1 MTARPNDSIQEIAL
15 RLAHRKIGAI
25 VIVGDNGKVD
35 GIISERDIIRLI
47 AEHGAGALAMPAS
60 GGMTREVVSCRG
72 TNTLEEIMEM
82 MTKGRFRHLAGR
94 RGRRA
99 CRHHFDRRCR
109 QAPHRRGRTRG
120 DSDARL
126 LGDGLKRFGRNA
138 GLRTCPLKLAGRFLG
153 MARFDL
159 VDHVVELTLDGI
171 CAALD
176 RLVGTMKVE

>member
-60 GGMTREVVSCRG
+60 GGMTREVVSCSG

-82 MTKGRFRHLAGR
+82 MTKGRFRHLPVIEDGALVGIISI
-94 RGRRA
+94 GDVVK
-99 CRHHFDRRCR
+99 HHT
-109 QAPHRRGRTRG
+109 AE
-120 DSDARL
+120 
-126 LGDGLKRFGRNA
+126 
-138 GLRTCPLKLAGRFLG
+138 
-153 MARFDL
+153 
-159 VDHVVELTLDGI
+159 VELEVTAMRGYLATG
-171 CAALD
+171 
-176 RLVGTMKVE
+176 